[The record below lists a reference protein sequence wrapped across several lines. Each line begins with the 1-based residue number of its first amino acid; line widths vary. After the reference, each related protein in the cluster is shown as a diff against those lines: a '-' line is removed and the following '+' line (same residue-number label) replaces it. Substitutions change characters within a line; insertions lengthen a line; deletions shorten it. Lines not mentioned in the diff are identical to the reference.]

1 MARETALPI
10 RIERLSELAHNMWW
24 SWHSSS
30 RAVFR
35 SLDYALWSISGHNPT
50 TMLAEID
57 LQRLH
62 HAAADPAFLRLYDTA
77 IAEMDADIQQ
87 NAHWYHREHYRI
99 EEHRIAYFSAEFAI
113 HNSLPIYAGGLGILA
128 GDILK
133 EASDLAVP
141 LLGVGLMYPHGYF
154 QQQISAEG
162 WQQELYRVIDFERTA
177 LAPVRPAADGRSAP
191 IASVSVGGR
200 DVQVGAFLVR
210 VGRVELYLV
219 TTDVEGNSPEDRNLT
234 SRLYSSEQG
243 RRIQQEIVLGI
254 GGVRVLNALG
264 VNPTFWHANEGH
276 TAFMMLER
284 LRTEI
289 EHGVAFQDALED
301 IRRHTAFTTH
311 TPVPAGHDVFSF
323 NLMDEQMSG
332 FWSAPG
338 VDRASFIELGRPA
351 QGRDEFNMTVLALR
365 TSEARNAVSAIHG
378 RVSRNMWHSLWPDK
392 HLDDVPIFNV
402 TNGVHVP
409 TWLAAEIAEL
419 YDQYMAPDWRER
431 HDDPVIWERIDRI
444 PDEELWRVRR
454 RLKHRLITAMTLRS
468 QQCWANG
475 RCTANQAIAMGGL
488 FERDALT
495 IGFVRRFTEYKR
507 PALLFYDV
515 ERLKRLLWNNWRPV
529 QFVFAGKSHP
539 ADDASKR
546 LLQKTFQTA
555 LDHDFHGRI
564 AFVEDYDMHMARLLT
579 RGVDVWLNTPRRPRE
594 ASGTSGMKA
603 SMNGAL
609 HLSVPDGWWPEAYNG
624 TNGWIIGDDT
634 VPDSPAEED
643 ARDSAALYHIL
654 ESDVVPRFYDRDI
667 NGVPH
672 AWLEYVKEAMRTVT
686 PLFSARRMVRE
697 YVDTMY
703 APILEREP
711 YI

>member
-10 RIERLSELAHNMWW
+10 RIQRLSELAHNMWW

-35 SLDYALWSISGHNPT
+35 SLDYPLWSLSGHDPAK
-50 TMLAEID
+50 MLAEINP
-57 LQRLH
+57 QRLQ
-62 HAAADPAFLRLYDTA
+62 HAASDPAFLRFYDTA
-77 IAEMDADIQQ
+77 IEEMDRDIQQ
-87 NAHWYHREHYRI
+87 DAHWYTREHHHI
-99 EEHRIAYFSAEFAI
+99 ADHRIAYFSAEFAI

-133 EASDLAVP
+133 EASDLGVP
-141 LLGVGLMYPHGYF
+141 LVGVGLMYPHGYF
-154 QQQISAEG
+154 QQRIDPEG
-162 WQQELYRVIDFERTA
+162 WQQELYRLLDFDRSA
-177 LAPVRPAADGRSAP
+177 LSPVRPAADGRSAP
-191 IASVSVGGR
+191 VASVPMGNRTVH
-200 DVQVGAFLVR
+200 VGAFLVR

-219 TTDVEGNSPEDRNLT
+219 TTDVEGNSAEDRELT

-243 RRIQQEIVLGI
+243 RRIQQEIVLGV
-254 GGVRVLNALG
+254 GGVRVLRALG
-264 VNPTFWHANEGH
+264 IQPTFWHANEGH

-284 LRTEI
+284 LRAAI
-289 EHGVAFQDALED
+289 ERNVPFDDALED
-301 IRRHTAFTTH
+301 IRHHTAFTTH

-323 NLMDEQMSG
+323 HLMDEQLSG
-332 FWSAPG
+332 FWASPG
-338 VDRASFIELGRPA
+338 ASRESFIELGRPA
-351 QGRDEFNMTVLALR
+351 SGRDEFNMTVLAMR
-365 TSEARNAVSAIHG
+365 TSETRNAVSAIHG
-378 RVSRNMWHSLWPDK
+378 EVSRTMWQVLWPEK
-392 HLDDVPIFNV
+392 PVEEVPIIHV

-419 YDQYMAPDWRER
+419 FDQYLAPNWLAR
-431 HDDPVIWERIDRI
+431 HDDPLIWERVDRI

-454 RLKHRLITAMTLRS
+454 RLKHRLITAMTLRA
-468 QQCWANG
+468 QECWASG
-475 RCTANQAIAMGGL
+475 RCAGEQAIAMGGL

-515 ERLKRLLWNNWRPV
+515 ERLKRILRNEWRPV

-555 LDHDFHGRI
+555 LDHEFHGRI
-564 AFVEDYDMHMARLLT
+564 AFVEDYDMHLARLLT

-624 TNGWIIGDDT
+624 FNGWVIGDQV
-634 VPDSPAEED
+634 VPDNPAQED
-643 ARDSAALYHIL
+643 ARDSASLYQLL
-654 ESDVVPRFYDRDI
+654 ENEVVPRFYDRDI
-667 NGVPH
+667 NGVPLS
-672 AWLEYVKEAMRTVT
+672 WLAYVKEAMRTVT
-686 PLFSARRMVRE
+686 PLFSSRRMVRE
-697 YVDTMY
+697 YVDRMY
-703 APILEREP
+703 SPVLEREP
-711 YI
+711 YL